1 VYNLY
6 KFLLL
11 LALTSP
17 SLASGAEWLDY
28 RGIAELQLFDNNS
41 STNWYRGGFAKLRY
55 DDEAVPIQ
63 LGKAALHAD
72 LRLTDTLWART
83 LTTAYTYP
91 TFDPNIIEAY
101 LNLRPVPRG
110 PMQIR
115 AKAGAFHLPL
125 STENKGLGWSSLYST
140 TPSVINAWVGEELR
154 VIGGELELAW
164 PGKARASAH
173 DFQLLAGV
181 YGFNDGAATIIAYRG
196 WAPHDR
202 QTGLGDKLRLIPEF
216 PGQVRQFNPFREIDD
231 RPGYYAGA
239 GWTYAHW
246 LEVNVLH
253 YDNRAEP
260 TAIRKRQIAWQT
272 RFDHVSVELNL
283 PEAFRLSGQYLIGDS
298 FIDNKV
304 TGFSSDVDYAAWF
317 VMLSRLIGQHR
328 LAARFERFEVDDLD
342 RFKESVHNSDETG
355 YSWML
360 SWRYQLTREL
370 QVGTE
375 WLQIHSE
382 RGARAAISGI
392 RAETEKQLLFNI
404 GYRF

>member
-1 VYNLY
+1 MY
-6 KFLLL
+6 KILLL
-11 LALTSP
+11 LVLTTP
-17 SLASGAEWLDY
+17 AMAREAEWLDY
-28 RGIAELQLFDNNS
+28 RGMAELQLFDNNA

-55 DDEAVPIQ
+55 DNEAVPIQ

-216 PGQVRQFNPFREIDD
+216 PGQVRELIRSVKLMIDPGIMRVLAGLTHTGWRSTCCIMIIAPNQRRSASARSPG
-231 RPGYYAGA
+231 RPGLIMCRSN
-239 GWTYAHW
+239 WTC
-246 LEVNVLH
+246 
-253 YDNRAEP
+253 R
-260 TAIRKRQIAWQT
+260 TA
-272 RFDHVSVELNL
+272 
-283 PEAFRLSGQYLIGDS
+283 
-298 FIDNKV
+298 
-304 TGFSSDVDYAAWF
+304 SD
-317 VMLSRLIGQHR
+317 
-328 LAARFERFEVDDLD
+328 
-342 RFKESVHNSDETG
+342 
-355 YSWML
+355 
-360 SWRYQLTREL
+360 
-370 QVGTE
+370 
-375 WLQIHSE
+375 
-382 RGARAAISGI
+382 
-392 RAETEKQLLFNI
+392 
-404 GYRF
+404 